1 MQTLQWHRDT
11 DTNQTLLP
19 LCSRRWNNKW
29 LHSLY
34 LHLLWFIIYKASFS
48 SRAQRHIFC
57 ICHSSEGQMR
67 AYSFSVIHELYIQ
80 VLVLNIWRILCVFWV
95 NSSCLHS
102 ECVMCQCIWAWCCEQ
117 IMWSAAR
124 AEAHRDTHLLRE
136 TLSGKHCSRNKFRY
150 KDLSG
155 EAFSQSAVMNR
166 FSDENTLCSLSVCY
180 LHPCMFWFLC
190 YWTDQCK
197 VLIF

>member
-67 AYSFSVIHELYIQ
+67 AYSFSVIHELHIQ
-80 VLVLNIWRILCVFWV
+80 VLVLNIWRILCVLSEQQLFAQWMCDV
-95 NSSCLHS
+95 SVYLGLVLWADHVISSESWSPQRHT
-102 ECVMCQCIWAWCCEQ
+102 
-117 IMWSAAR
+117 SAAGDP
-124 AEAHRDTHLLRE
+124 EWK
-136 TLSGKHCSRNKFRY
+136 TLQSG
-150 KDLSG
+150 
-155 EAFSQSAVMNR
+155 
-166 FSDENTLCSLSVCY
+166 
-180 LHPCMFWFLC
+180 
-190 YWTDQCK
+190 
-197 VLIF
+197 